1 MADFGGFEIE
11 DDEKK
16 PSSPSAFG
24 GFEIEDG
31 DESESGETGPAAS
44 AEASTP
50 KSSAPKS
57 ASPASEPES
66 PPAPTWESGDGGEPT
81 LPVGEKNQWGGNL
94 RTEGRKPLI
103 RRDANGKVSGYST
116 THSMFVKHDN
126 GRIAVV
132 PTVVDGVE
140 LSTED
145 AARHYADTGEYW
157 GMADNEEGAKKIAN
171 AVHDEHQKAYQEG
184 WNNYIQDHWDDMGDE
199 IRRDP
204 GVRGER
210 ARRRRDA
217 RLAEEMKAWG
227 RDAEAIKGYR
237 ERTKTTQV
245 APELFLTGDV
255 LEDADGN
262 AIKPGDAIAVYH
274 KEGDGPFTGEAGQ
287 AARLMEFTGV
297 SEDGKPVFKETE
309 GVSSEGAMVA
319 GKLHVRDEDFD
330 RMTGKGEGKVERS
343 PFEQVRLGALA
354 ETGDRRRYA
363 DDMIGTA
370 KAVYDRLMPYAGRMA
385 PSEQRERTR
394 HLSNIYEGKLDSYE
408 GKTEAEK
415 YRDAARKA
423 GLEPWNPLESLHP
436 DEDDAEF
443 MGRIQHDAGEELR
456 LDAIAKLDAGGKL
469 SATEQSVLDK
479 IVKGGIE
486 SGGYALEFALPG
498 GAIFKGAQALNW
510 GAKAVRAATML
521 GSAVPVVATE
531 SMSRYQ
537 ENITPEYGFDD
548 SGEFR
553 MVAAPDDEEEAAY
566 KAIGGAAFDTGVEVG
581 LEAATMGLLRLAGKP
596 AGWLLGKATP
606 GAVKEWG
613 AKKFNRFMASETG
626 LALRQ
631 INRAYQDFAGMTQI
645 NSPLGEL
652 AEENVQAFEKVIGL
666 DGKSSEYKGLAKEW
680 QDFKDNQLSWKT
692 QWDIFYGLIAQLTIG
707 SAKSA
712 EQGIVQHISS
722 TDARRDIRMALK
734 RSGISDETISTL
746 TPKQQRAL
754 DHMWRHYSSN
764 PDELKAKVKN
774 LGHSMRAAVDELTA
788 RDGLKMRQSLEQRG
802 IAPEKFTIQTGAN
815 GKPAFQHMERFTP
828 DGKKAPMNAMTDA
841 AHGVTIVD
849 QGDGTFYVMNDLRG
863 LDAIP
868 AYSFKEAQ
876 KKADAEVVRNQ
887 SMDADNAQKAQYLMG
902 LVLHQYAGRNV
913 VSIPSEAALRWQI
926 ADALRRKTPIFG
938 ITRADQLFKADGSLN
953 QPGAGGFHTPDGHIV
968 VILDNV
974 PSPAEMERVLA
985 HEATGHEGVESATGR
1000 GAKTVEFI
1008 QNAQAEGFSKFVLA
1022 EQKRAVQRFVAA
1034 GMDEATAR
1042 MQVAA
1047 AMSTDD
1053 YAREAMARYAQGR
1066 LHAPTWYERQ
1076 KHELN
1081 QRRRDAGE
1089 EVPIDQSDLEVMLAD
1104 AEKLG
1109 AQGANELETLPGDS
1123 GVRYEEGATDEAGN
1137 GADEAQPQPEQGEER
1152 GQEAPQPE
1160 AGAEPGAQAPDAGV
1174 VEQSKSNNGG
1184 QNLNTAE
1191 RPAPADTIGGDAGR
1205 QPMSESSFWNVM
1217 HRKGERRRVPVDG
1230 IRIPDTQFKENAD
1243 PKTGV
1248 VKGQELGEYY
1258 ENAENPIAIYERK
1271 DGTMEIVTGRH
1282 RLDAAK
1288 RSGWKDIDARIF
1300 READGYTP
1308 EDMRLYDAVANIL
1321 DEKGTVKDYVRFF
1334 DESGFSEEDAKS
1346 SGILNRQK
1354 GRMAFG
1360 IVQNATDDTR
1370 GAIDWEGTGGDGLI
1384 SAEQAA
1390 IIADAA
1396 PKQAAL
1402 QRILVRRAL
1411 DGVRGK
1417 KLAILARSLAEEA
1430 KNRKNAPKAD
1440 SGTQLDLFTSEE
1452 DVALLQQEENRADYR
1467 AKKANEYKRI
1477 AENLRTAMRKGG
1489 RLDLNKDYAKEL
1501 GISDPKD
1508 KAQLAAA
1515 RDKAVE
1521 RANYWENAIR
1531 LDDADKAQMDEDL
1544 GIAPQLQLESP
1555 TAKQLEEEKKKQ
1567 EERDK
1572 IKEGLA
1578 KPIRGSGQVHVQP
1591 EMDLGQTGQQD
1602 LFSPIAESEATAPAA
1617 KKKAAER
1624 PAEYLAWLEKY
1635 KMNDTD
1641 KHFAEWQRKQSGR
1654 VDAQG
1659 NPVGAPKK
1667 TKETTPPKAT
1677 KPPKEEAPKA
1687 DETMAAKNIDVS
1699 AFVKAQRGA
1708 EADDDFEGD
1717 RGLADLIESLP
1728 PEKAQKLVSLW
1739 NESDRLDNEADKLVD
1754 EHGRLTRFNQTKFD
1768 SDENERKYGDLRARA
1783 RDLNNEA
1790 HNMLLREAE
1799 ANGWEQGDDAETG
1812 GVRWVK
1818 RPAQKHAKTAPAS
1831 APRTKGTTTPPKSA
1845 DAPRGVK
1852 SAENA
1857 AQRKYAE
1864 LLSRLDEATKRLDAA
1879 VEAEKKSG
1887 GAIADQIAS
1896 REAIIDQYRAELAVR
1911 RFEREHKN
1919 ERLGQNWSDVKDRP
1933 FTSLSDSGIRERIAN
1948 ATTSIA
1954 QLKEE
1959 LPKDAPK
1966 SSASTT
1972 PSATPSAKP
1981 AFKRGDR
1988 VFLKGAKDVQRVTFL
2003 KANAD
2008 GTADVQVRT
2017 PGANRYAPEKVE
2029 TRTVPMGDISATGM
2043 KETLT
2048 EAERNAYLRGVA
2060 EQTREAMRNDPA
2072 LRRIDAAYRAAKTDA
2087 ERAELK
2093 AQFAERVRALQGG
2106 VNFDTSALAGPSG
2119 RQKQAGVTYPDAS
2132 EEIRA
2137 QVSFDT
2143 PEIGKKSR
2151 EDFGRILAKHR
2162 PDLDAN
2168 AVIDEIAKFDTPK
2181 KRKAALH
2188 WVVRG
2193 AIQLPEDAYKV
2204 EDALSVAEK
2213 AKVDPFAYRSPL
2225 ELIDA
2230 HKDIKPTRRA
2240 IDPAT
2245 VPELS
2250 DPRDDGDGIVSYEV
2264 ADTREGQA
2272 AMRRIIDTH
2281 WGEDANPWCLLA
2293 RSGLAETR
2301 EQTGEYKEWLLRH
2314 WHLNGDLDATGD
2326 RYERET
2332 GKKAYKTV
2340 RLSAEQ
2346 RMSDAW
2352 DYWNRYNALPKRV
2365 AFKNGRLL
2373 AFMAT
2378 ERLDLDN
2385 WSDYQRFQDR
2395 LEGRYPERVKEYE
2408 SWTET
2413 EEAIE
2418 NGVPE
2423 FLEWMKVNYGDE
2435 FDRAWGTS
2443 GVSEE
2448 WWDRKD
2454 ESHPDLDWA
2463 RDNAQVNFD
2472 TPGIFTGTAADY
2484 ANRSRQGGVDDG
2496 PSVKKIGTGEGSQ
2509 VYGWGLYGSNVR
2521 GVAESYATYRD
2532 GDHAII
2538 VIDGK
2543 EWKPGEKST
2552 IGERVAYE
2560 QLDDFS
2566 NTPEEIAEYCESRDE
2581 PHYKAAAKF
2590 IRSHKVEI
2598 REPHTHLYEQTF
2610 FTNRAEG
2617 DESHLLKWYEPV
2629 SKENIKRVL
2638 DQYAKEHDGA
2648 DLRADTPSGTITL
2661 EDFGDRKLFADA
2673 LKENADAL
2681 KEDGASLYRYVS
2693 GVLGSEQAASEFLAR
2708 AGIDGVKYPV
2718 DSYGGKGVKDGDEAG
2733 WNYVS
2738 FRDDN
2743 IRVDHKWTDG
2753 VLQFDTPE
2761 LSPVTPAEDAAYMD
2775 AVKRG
2780 DTETAQRM
2788 VREAA
2793 AKAMPA
2799 AIEVKLGYGEERPA
2813 KMLAHEVRSMPKEFA
2828 AEIGKWDAVA
2838 KSPYSDSFYNSND
2851 ISWDGKPDGSL
2862 RISNH
2867 WNFRSSMDDGKTHC
2881 KTNVPVENEKT
2892 WALGRWNAEK
2902 DEYEILKVLP
2912 AVGEWTGPSRLVRN
2926 FIGGRERIGGME
2938 AEETATTKMSRQA
2951 LSVANGGKVPF
2962 RNHPEVM
2969 LDTATGQIKT
2979 LDPVTYDD
2987 AGNVIPLQQ
2996 RFNPQNDDIR
3006 FDTPELTPAEEEYA
3020 ASEDK
3025 TPTEKVMREVYGMT
3039 NDEIA
3044 TALRAAGMEPPPHVR
3059 KSDEVKWQQAEALL
3073 SNPTYMAKLS
3083 RAVAK
3088 FPRPLRDYEIDALNV
3103 LFRERQN
3110 AVNAAQGEVDDWKQT
3125 LDSIADGEIGAAEKK
3140 EDARKNLAAAQSG
3153 LARAKALM
3161 LETGKAKIGGTS
3173 EQGRGLRANR
3183 GSLYQDDLTYAGIT
3197 GEIARIVGGAERV
3210 TPEMDAKIRELAKL
3224 FEDLDEQGLRIAT
3237 ERLKPLA
3244 EKVIKQTKDGLKVRK
3259 ATERRAGDEAK
3270 RVTRN
3275 YEEALNQIEVGAAE
3289 VGGTLIGLSD
3299 QQYPSWGRWLKAIG
3313 EFHCFQNPNI
3323 TEEEVIN
3330 AILEDISPFMDGVD
3344 ANQVRDALTGFG
3356 HNFKQ
3361 SRYDSQRL
3369 MNDLKSQARL
3379 KRQLDWMDENN
3390 TMPPLTGMV
3399 RDEPSD
3405 VTRNLQKQV
3414 AERKKEVPDAGRDER
3429 RLKGI
3434 LDSAKKRVQNRI
3446 ADLERA
3452 IATGERIPAAQRKVV
3467 EDIELR
3473 ELKKRKDKLQK
3484 AYDELFGTE
3493 RTMTDAQRIAATEKA
3508 LARMMEQTMEDF
3520 ARAQSGD
3527 FSKRPQRPGVTSET
3541 IETLR
3546 DRIRQVRESI
3556 RELKNAKYAFGM
3568 TPEEIEALN
3577 ARKMANR
3584 EKALARLAE
3593 RVATGDIRPQ
3603 KKPQP
3608 PMTKDQ
3614 QKRYDEIGEQMKRGR
3629 QKLAELRLEAENA
3642 TVPTFVRKGVNF
3654 LRFVTTAQRALRATM
3669 DFSAVLRQA
3678 ARMTL
3683 GHPVKA
3689 ARAFGKA
3696 WTAARS
3702 EASLLDVNTEIMS
3715 DPTVQ
3720 EAVKKFGLHLREV
3733 DAQSDRDVEMFHGME
3748 RNKVKIFGKEYAITD
3763 IPLFGEFMLKSERHY
3778 LTYLN
3783 AMSADLYT
3791 SIVNGI
3797 PGGATQWQKKMIADM
3812 INIWNGSAALSKER
3826 RQALQKAWVNDI
3838 FWAPQLAISRV
3849 QSAVGY
3855 DWWHPLVAKGIKN
3868 ADGSF
3873 DKVSN
3878 DERKTAAKIGLR
3890 EHLRSTVA
3898 MLAIGALL
3906 KWLFSDDDDKYD
3918 FSQADWFE
3926 KMMMLVSPKIG
3937 NTTIDLT
3944 GGESTFDKLVHQL
3957 VTRSKRTG
3965 TGRLQK
3971 FGDFNGP
3978 STWGVIGRYLQ
3989 GKLSPSASTITALW
4003 DGKDYVGEE
4012 YGAGKMVREML
4023 VPLTFEDVK
4032 DQIVQNGVGKSLV
4045 TVPLSILGAGGSTYD
4060 RKPYENAVNRF
4071 LEAKKEYDTIGAD
4084 QSLEKD
4090 ERDSILVGLRKSNP
4104 LMRDEVREKISARV
4118 KRLKS
4123 WESKAKKVQK
4133 TGKSSAEIDAEI
4145 EKEKEN
4151 ILNMIRAARK

>member
-16 PSSPSAFG
+16 PSSSSAFG
-24 GFEIEDG
+24 GFEIED
-31 DESESGETGPAAS
+31 DEGGPSGETGSVAS
-44 AEASTP
+44 A
-50 KSSAPKS
+50 SADAQPV
-57 ASPASEPES
+57 
-66 PPAPTWESGDGGEPT
+66 PTWESGDGGAATMPDGQT
-81 LPVGEKNQWGGNL
+81 NQWGGNL

-103 RRDANGKVSGYST
+103 RRGANGKVSGYST
-116 THSMFVKHDN
+116 TKSMLVQDRDGK
-126 GRIAVV
+126 IAVI
-132 PTVVDGVE
+132 PMVVDGKE
-140 LSTED
+140 LSQED
-145 AARHYADTGEYW
+145 AVRHYADTGEHW
-157 GMADNEEGAKKIAN
+157 GKADDEDSARKMAR
-171 AVHDEHQKAYQEG
+171 AVHDEHQKAYQKG
-184 WNNYIQDHWDDMGDE
+184 WNEYIQSHWDDMGDE
-199 IRRDP
+199 IRHDP

-210 ARRRRDA
+210 ARRKREA
-217 RLAEEMKAWG
+217 RVKESGDKAAQMATKKYENVLLG
-227 RDAEAIKGYR
+227 QSIAGPVYGKR
-237 ERTKTTQV
+237 ELENKTTQV

-297 SEDGKPVFKETE
+297 GDDGKPVFKETE

-330 RMTGKGEGKVERS
+330 RMMGKGEGKVERS

-354 ETGDRRRYA
+354 ETGDRRRYT
-363 DDMIGTA
+363 DDWLGTA
-370 KAVYDRLMPYAGRMA
+370 KAVYDRLMPYAGRSA
-385 PSEQRERTR
+385 PNEQRERTR
-394 HLSNIYEGKLDSYE
+394 HLSNIYEGKLDGYD

-423 GLEPWNPLESLHP
+423 GLEPWNPLESLRP
-436 DEDDAEF
+436 DENDAEF

-469 SATEQSVLDK
+469 SATEQSILDK

-498 GAIFKGAQALNW
+498 GAMFKGAQALNW

-531 SMSRYQ
+531 AMSRYQ
-537 ENITPEYGFDD
+537 ENVTPEYGFDD
-548 SGEFR
+548 NGEFK

-566 KAIGGAAFDTGVEVG
+566 KAIGGAIFDTAVEVG
-581 LEAATMGLLRLAGKP
+581 LESVTMGLLRGAGK
-596 AGWLLGKATP
+596 ATGWAFGKATP
-606 GAVKEWG
+606 SAVREFGTKR
-613 AKKFNRFMASETG
+613 FNKFMASETG
-626 LALRQ
+626 QALRS
-631 INRAYQDFAGMTQI
+631 INRAYQDFTAMTQI

-666 DGKSSEYKGLAKEW
+666 DGKSSEYKGLAQEW
-680 QDFKDNQLSWKT
+680 QDFKDNQLNWQT
-692 QWDIFYGLIAQLTIG
+692 QWDIFYGLVAQLAIG
-707 SAKSA
+707 AVKSTSEGVA
-712 EQGIVQHISS
+712 QHISS
-722 TDARRDIRMALK
+722 ADARRDIRMALK

-746 TPKQQRAL
+746 TPEQQQKL
-754 DHMWRHYSSN
+754 TEMWQQYSAD
-764 PDELKAKVKN
+764 PDKLKEEVKN
-774 LGHSMRAAVDELTA
+774 LGYSMRAAVDELTA

-802 IAPEKFTIQTGAN
+802 IAPERFTIQTGED
-815 GKPAFQHMERFTP
+815 GKPVFQQMMRFTP
-828 DGKKAPMNAMTDA
+828 DGKQAPMNAMTDA

-849 QGDGTFYVMNDLRG
+849 QGDGTFYVMNDFRG
-863 LDAIP
+863 LDAVP
-868 AYSFKEAQ
+868 AYSFEEAQ
-876 KKADAEVVRNQ
+876 KKADEEVVRNQ
-887 SMDADNAQKAQYLMG
+887 SMDADNAQKAQYLTG
-902 LVLHQYAGRNV
+902 LVQRQYAGRNV
-913 VSIPSEAALRWQI
+913 VSIPSEAALRWQVAQAI
-926 ADALRRKTPIFG
+926 NDGGNIYG
-938 ITRADQLFKADGSLN
+938 ITRADQLFKADGSLK

-1000 GAKTVEFI
+1000 GANTVEFI

-1022 EQKRAVQRFVAA
+1022 EQERAVQRFVAA
-1034 GMDEATAR
+1034 GMDEDTAR

-1047 AMSTDD
+1047 AMSMDE

-1066 LHAPTWYERQ
+1066 LHQPTWYEKR

-1089 EVPIDQSDLEVMLAD
+1089 NVPIDQSDLEVMLAE
-1104 AEKLG
+1104 AEKQG
-1109 AQGANELETLPGDS
+1109 AQGENELETLPGDS
-1123 GVRYEEGATDEAGN
+1123 GVRYEEGVTDEARN
-1137 GADEAQPQPEQGEER
+1137 GTDEAQPQPEQGEER

-1174 VEQSKSNNGG
+1174 VEPSKSDNGG

-1230 IRIPDTQFKENAD
+1230 IKIPDTQFKENAD

-1334 DESGFSEEDAKS
+1334 EESGFSEEDAKS

-1452 DVALLQQEENRADYR
+1452 DVALLQQEEKRADYR

-1531 LDDADKAQMDEDL
+1531 LDDADKAQMDADL
-1544 GIAPQLQLESP
+1544 GIAPQLSLESV
-1555 TAKQLEEEKKKQ
+1555 TAEQITAEEKKRREKAEIKKRQ
-1567 EERDK
+1567 EAPLK
-1572 IKEGLA
+1572 
-1578 KPIRGSGQVHVQP
+1578 GSGAVNVQP

-1617 KKKAAER
+1617 KEKAAER

-1635 KMNDTD
+1635 KMKDTD
-1641 KHFAEWQRKQSGR
+1641 GRFAEWQRKQAAR
-1654 VDAQG
+1654 KPA
-1659 NPVGAPKK
+1659 
-1667 TKETTPPKAT
+1667 KA
-1677 KPPKEEAPKA
+1677 A
-1687 DETMAAKNIDVS
+1687 
-1699 AFVKAQRGA
+1699 
-1708 EADDDFEGD
+1708 
-1717 RGLADLIESLP
+1717 L
-1728 PEKAQKLVSLW
+1728 
-1739 NESDRLDNEADKLVD
+1739 
-1754 EHGRLTRFNQTKFD
+1754 
-1768 SDENERKYGDLRARA
+1768 
-1783 RDLNNEA
+1783 
-1790 HNMLLREAE
+1790 
-1799 ANGWEQGDDAETG
+1799 
-1812 GVRWVK
+1812 
-1818 RPAQKHAKTAPAS
+1818 AS
-1831 APRTKGTTTPPKSA
+1831 APRADGTTTPPKSA
-1845 DAPRGVK
+1845 DAPQVVK
-1852 SAENA
+1852 TTRDGESVRIVQNGREYEVELPDVKFPKTFTKATSKADWEAKMAEAKKIADELKKKAPFHSVINPKTGKYYANGSEIARQRQREVAAYEEAVRRATNQAFDEIGEYDDSWDEAPASAPQGGESAENA
-1857 AQRKYAE
+1857 APAAKPT
-1864 LLSRLDEATKRLDAA
+1864 ATRP
-1879 VEAEKKSG
+1879 VSPVFTGEKP
-1887 GAIADQIAS
+1887 Q
-1896 REAIIDQYRAELAVR
+1896 
-1911 RFEREHKN
+1911 
-1919 ERLGQNWSDVKDRP
+1919 
-1933 FTSLSDSGIRERIAN
+1933 
-1948 ATTSIA
+1948 
-1954 QLKEE
+1954 
-1959 LPKDAPK
+1959 
-1966 SSASTT
+1966 
-1972 PSATPSAKP
+1972 KP

-1988 VFLKGAKDVQRVTFL
+1988 VFLKGAKDGQRVTFL

-2043 KETLT
+2043 KDTLT
-2048 EAERNAYLRGVA
+2048 GEERNAYRRGVA
-2060 EQTREAMRNDPA
+2060 EQTREAMRSDPA
-2072 LRRIDAAYRAAKTDA
+2072 LQRIDAAYRAAKTDA

-2106 VNFDTSALAGPSG
+2106 VD
-2119 RQKQAGVTYPDAS
+2119 
-2132 EEIRA
+2132 
-2137 QVSFDT
+2137 
-2143 PEIGKKSR
+2143 
-2151 EDFGRILAKHR
+2151 
-2162 PDLDAN
+2162 
-2168 AVIDEIAKFDTPK
+2168 
-2181 KRKAALH
+2181 
-2188 WVVRG
+2188 
-2193 AIQLPEDAYKV
+2193 
-2204 EDALSVAEK
+2204 
-2213 AKVDPFAYRSPL
+2213 
-2225 ELIDA
+2225 
-2230 HKDIKPTRRA
+2230 
-2240 IDPAT
+2240 
-2245 VPELS
+2245 
-2250 DPRDDGDGIVSYEV
+2250 
-2264 ADTREGQA
+2264 
-2272 AMRRIIDTH
+2272 
-2281 WGEDANPWCLLA
+2281 
-2293 RSGLAETR
+2293 
-2301 EQTGEYKEWLLRH
+2301 
-2314 WHLNGDLDATGD
+2314 
-2326 RYERET
+2326 
-2332 GKKAYKTV
+2332 
-2340 RLSAEQ
+2340 
-2346 RMSDAW
+2346 
-2352 DYWNRYNALPKRV
+2352 
-2365 AFKNGRLL
+2365 
-2373 AFMAT
+2373 
-2378 ERLDLDN
+2378 
-2385 WSDYQRFQDR
+2385 
-2395 LEGRYPERVKEYE
+2395 
-2408 SWTET
+2408 
-2413 EEAIE
+2413 
-2418 NGVPE
+2418 
-2423 FLEWMKVNYGDE
+2423 
-2435 FDRAWGTS
+2435 
-2443 GVSEE
+2443 
-2448 WWDRKD
+2448 
-2454 ESHPDLDWA
+2454 
-2463 RDNAQVNFD
+2463 FD
-2472 TPGIFTGTAADY
+2472 TPGIYTGTAADY

-2496 PSVKKIGTGEGSQ
+2496 PSVKYIGTGEGSQ
-2509 VYGWGLYGSNVR
+2509 VYGWGLYGSTER
-2521 GVAESYATYRD
+2521 GVAEGYAHDDSLRKSGLAQDPGYD
-2532 GDHAII
+2532 MPENGFPKWAIDSAREKLRKHGWNQTSRQKAI
-2538 VIDGK
+2538 EEVSEAIDKHKSLAHDKFAEGLEVVK
-2543 EWKPGEKST
+2543 DILEKST
-2552 IGERVAYE
+2552 WHDAIIPKGYGT
-2560 QLDDFS
+2560 
-2566 NTPEEIAEYCESRDE
+2566 NN
-2581 PHYKAAAKF
+2581 
-2590 IRSHKVEI
+2590 
-2598 REPHTHLYEQTF
+2598 HLYEQTF
-2610 FTNRAEG
+2610 FTNRAPG

-2629 SKENIKRVL
+2629 EQELVNRIIDK
-2638 DQYAKEHDGA
+2638 AKEEGVI
-2648 DLRADTPSGTITL
+2648 R
-2661 EDFGDRKLFADA
+2661 EDEYGRTD
-2673 LKENADAL
+2673 
-2681 KEDGASLYRYVS
+2681 EDGKILLWADDGTGHYYQPVTLNGGYININVKTGEDLYKLTCQFFPRTS
-2693 GVLGSEQAASEFLAR
+2693 NRPKAASEFLAR

-2718 DSYGGKGVKDGDEAG
+2718 DSYGKTLKDGDKAG
-2733 WNYVS
+2733 WNYVAFS
-2738 FRDDN
+2738 DEH

-2761 LSPVTPAEDAAYMD
+2761 LSADYSSVPERLDHSLWWISTHDEQMLNDIAALRKTAKRNIKAGADDTPSESEARDLKRRINEDNAKAREQKRLAEEDPLNVDYYKKRETYYREDAKELRDQLKELKRNGIGEDREEIDWYTNGDLLEILDSIESGEASISMHFDPYAIGPGEAGPFAEALKNLVESGNFKGEDLERLNRVAQKINDAY
-2775 AVKRG
+2775 K
-2780 DTETAQRM
+2780 
-2788 VREAA
+2788 
-2793 AKAMPA
+2793 
-2799 AIEVKLGYGEERPA
+2799 AIERDIEDPRGPFGE
-2813 KMLAHEVRSMPKEFA
+2813 
-2828 AEIGKWDAVA
+2828 
-2838 KSPYSDSFYNSND
+2838 
-2851 ISWDGKPDGSL
+2851 SL
-2862 RISNH
+2862 VS
-2867 WNFRSSMDDGKTHC
+2867 
-2881 KTNVPVENEKT
+2881 
-2892 WALGRWNAEK
+2892 
-2902 DEYEILKVLP
+2902 
-2912 AVGEWTGPSRLVRN
+2912 
-2926 FIGGRERIGGME
+2926 
-2938 AEETATTKMSRQA
+2938 
-2951 LSVANGGKVPF
+2951 
-2962 RNHPEVM
+2962 
-2969 LDTATGQIKT
+2969 
-2979 LDPVTYDD
+2979 
-2987 AGNVIPLQQ
+2987 
-2996 RFNPQNDDIR
+2996 
-3006 FDTPELTPAEEEYA
+3006 FDTPELTPAEAEYA

-3025 TPTEKVMREVYGMT
+3025 TPTEKIMREVYGMT

-3044 TALRAAGMEPPPHVR
+3044 TALKAAGMEPPAHVR
-3059 KSDEVKWQQAEALL
+3059 KTDADMWRQVETLL

-3088 FPRPLRDYEIDALNV
+3088 FPRPTRDYENVALNV
-3103 LFRERQN
+3103 LFRQRQA
-3110 AVNAAQGEVDDWKQT
+3110 AVNDLERRR
-3125 LDSIADGEIGAAEKK
+3125 AE
-3140 EDARKNLAAAQSG
+3140 LAAIPEDDMNKTPELRDELRQVSAKLAQ
-3153 LARAKALM
+3153 AKAQM
-3161 LETGKAKIGGTS
+3161 AEAGKAAMMGAS
-3173 EQGRGLRANR
+3173 EQGRALRSNR
-3183 GSLYQDDLTYAGIT
+3183 ALIAAHDYSYAGIA
-3197 GEIARIVGGAERV
+3197 GRIAQTLGGIDKI
-3210 TPEMDAKIRELAKL
+3210 TPEMNARIRDLAKL
-3224 FEDLDEQGLRIAT
+3224 FEGLDEEGLRLAT
-3237 ERLKPLA
+3237 ERLIPLSK
-3244 EKVIKQTKDGLKVRK
+3244 KVIDQTKNGLKVRK
-3259 ATERRAGDEAK
+3259 ATERKVGDVARK
-3270 RVTRN
+3270 VAQN
-3275 YEEALNQIEVGAAE
+3275 YQDALTQIEVGAAE
-3289 VGGTLIGLSD
+3289 TGGTLIGLSD
-3299 QQYPSWGRWLKAIG
+3299 QQYPSWGKWLRQIG
-3313 EFHCFQNPNI
+3313 EYHCFLNPEI
-3323 TEEEVIN
+3323 TEEEVID
-3330 AILEDISPFMDGVD
+3330 AIVRDISPFMDGVD

-3356 HNFKQ
+3356 HNYKQ
-3361 SRYDSQRL
+3361 SRYDAQRL
-3369 MNDLKSQARL
+3369 MNSLRNISRS
-3379 KRQLDWMDENN
+3379 KRQIDWMDETN
-3390 TMPPLTGMV
+3390 TMPPATGPI
-3399 RDEPSD
+3399 RDEPTQD
-3405 VTRNLQKQV
+3405 
-3414 AERKKEVPDAGRDER
+3414 EREWAKRVRDRKAEVPDAGRDER
-3429 RLKGI
+3429 RLKST
-3434 LDSAKKRVQNRI
+3434 LDTIKRNLENRI
-3446 ADLERA
+3446 ADLKRA
-3452 IATGERIPAAQRKVV
+3452 IETGERIPVPKRKVV
-3467 EDIELR
+3467 DDIRVRELR
-3473 ELKKRKDKLQK
+3473 AEKDELQK
-3484 AYDELFGTE
+3484 QYDELFGTTRE
-3493 RTMTDAQRIAATEKA
+3493 MTDAQRIALTEKL
-3508 LARMMEQTMEDF
+3508 LAKELERAMEDF

-3577 ARKMANR
+3577 ARKMASR

-3593 RVATGDIRPQ
+3593 RIATGDIRPQ

-3614 QKRYDEIGEQMKRGR
+3614 QKRYDELGEQMKRGR

-3689 ARAFGKA
+3689 ARSFGKA

-3702 EASLLDVNTEIMS
+3702 EASLLDVNTEILS

-3797 PGGATQWQKKMIADM
+3797 PGGATPWQKKMIADM

-3855 DWWHPLVAKGIKN
+3855 DIWHPLVAKGIKN

-3898 MLAIGALL
+3898 MLAIGSLL

-3926 KMMMLVSPKIG
+3926 KMMMIASPKIG

-3944 GGESTFDKLVHQL
+3944 GGESTFNRLVHQL
-3957 VTRSKRTG
+3957 ATKSKRSS
-3965 TGRLQK
+3965 TGRVMK

-3978 STWGVIGRYLQ
+3978 TTMGAIGRYLQ
-3989 GKLSPSASTITALW
+3989 GKLSPSASTIVALW
-4003 DGKDYVGEE
+4003 EGKDYVGEE
-4012 YGAGKMVREML
+4012 YGVGNMVWEML
-4023 VPLTFEDVK
+4023 VPLTFDDVK

-4060 RKPYENAVNRF
+4060 RKPYDNAVNRF
-4071 LEAKKEYDTIGAD
+4071 LEEKRAYDAISKDAELTQSERKELLDGMKSESPLMADSVRGDIDARIKAVNRLERKAKDIEKKGGTPTA
-4084 QSLEKD
+4084 SLTNEI
-4090 ERDSILVGLRKSNP
+4090 ERQKSILLDKIRRSRRK
-4104 LMRDEVREKISARV
+4104 
-4118 KRLKS
+4118 
-4123 WESKAKKVQK
+4123 
-4133 TGKSSAEIDAEI
+4133 
-4145 EKEKEN
+4145 
-4151 ILNMIRAARK
+4151 